1 MHDQMRPRITTV
13 LLLLIVAAVGC
24 RKSAE
29 SEPPAT
35 IETFDKEMEKLDASI
50 LPGMTRSNVSTLM
63 DNPVTH
69 TMDTNYGP
77 YSNWV
82 TVAYTWPDMG
92 QQKPMTNG
100 FVVVY
105 SNDTVI
111 QKFPILRD
119 KD

>member
-1 MHDQMRPRITTV
+1 MHDQMKPRISTV
-13 LLLLIVAAVGC
+13 LLLLSVAIMGC
-24 RKSAE
+24 RKGAE

-35 IETFDKEMEKLDASI
+35 AENFDKEMEKMDASI
-50 LPGMTRSNVSTLM
+50 LPGMTRSNVVAVLN
-63 DNPVTH
+63 NPLTRSL
-69 TMDTNYGP
+69 DTNYGP
-77 YSNWV
+77 YSNWE
-82 TVAYTWPDMG
+82 TVAYTWPDMA
-92 QQKPMTNG
+92 QHKPMTNG